1 MTKKHRSPCEI
12 FADAISRFIQK
23 RLTIDL
29 ID

>member
-1 MTKKHRSPCEI
+1 MTKKHRRPCERI
-12 FADAISRFIQK
+12 AAAISRFIQK